1 LPGDKDEQIFA
12 NRKVRLVPW
21 DWWSFLFSEVQSHK
35 QRKAPSLSKQTLV
48 LQNIAQFFVLSDT
61 QNKMKDTYTNLYKK
75 RIMSDWLFR
84 LSVSLVSYVVFLSV
98 LYISVTVHRHVF
110 CLLGFI
116 HCQFSW
122 FCSDMDSGPLFLS
135 NSLSSLSDVRLPNVL
150 CQLFPRSSVFS
161 TLYQEFSLGL
171 YPCLVLS
178 CFLSCVYYLLC
189 LLSFVFYISC
199 TVSCVFCLLSVG
211 FIPHICHGRTGAARV
226 NFFCSV

>member
-1 LPGDKDEQIFA
+1 
-12 NRKVRLVPW
+12 
-21 DWWSFLFSEVQSHK
+21 
-35 QRKAPSLSKQTLV
+35 
-48 LQNIAQFFVLSDT
+48 
-61 QNKMKDTYTNLYKK
+61 M
-75 RIMSDWLFR
+75 
-84 LSVSLVSYVVFLSV
+84 SV

-211 FIPHICHGRTGAARV
+211 LCLLFIVLSLLLSFA
-226 NFFCSV
+226 FCQLSCVPCLLSLSSVLSQMSCVFSFLSIVFSLLSFVFYLLPIVLSCVFCILSIFASFVLESLYFYRSRFDCISSLRN

>member
-1 LPGDKDEQIFA
+1 
-12 NRKVRLVPW
+12 
-21 DWWSFLFSEVQSHK
+21 
-35 QRKAPSLSKQTLV
+35 
-48 LQNIAQFFVLSDT
+48 
-61 QNKMKDTYTNLYKK
+61 M
-75 RIMSDWLFR
+75 
-84 LSVSLVSYVVFLSV
+84 SV

-178 CFLSCVYYLLC
+178 CLVSCLVSIISCVSCLLSFISLVLSLVSFVFYLLGCVFCSLSCLCCCLLPFVSCHVCLAFCLCQVSYLKCLVSFLLSYVFSLLSFFFYLLSIVFS
-189 LLSFVFYISC
+189 LLSFVFYLLPI
-199 TVSCVFCLLSVG
+199 VLSCVFCILSIFASFVLESLY
-211 FIPHICHGRTGAARV
+211 FYRSRFDCISLRD
-226 NFFCSV
+226 